1 MLASAQSAPAAPPP
15 SPGLFVRIAGGEA
28 PSIVAALAKVGEP
41 QELALAPGESV
52 RDRITARCGLVDL
65 AYVGAFLEENRAA
78 RPELAAADLDLPA
91 AGGIFIF
98 PFCLPA
104 HSVPYSVRRGD
115 SIGDIFSRLAVP
127 LDASGLQKAL
137 SEGEP
142 LSNASLSRLQ
152 TIEMLS
158 DARALTS
165 NNSGFAAT
173 ENARRFVAEN
183 PGIDPLSLQ
192 VGDKI
197 NIAIGQREGFVPLR
211 EGFDAA
217 LARTLLAKAAQ
228 RDKAGASGVAFK
240 KAQPAS
246 LIGEV
251 KDLREGSCDMVA
263 GRDWPFSIPEFKAAL
278 EANSRRRG
286 TTALRPVTVL
296 LVDTG
301 YDPRMLGKAIPDASL
316 GEVESFVSGAIAR
329 IGVNTAEQNNDP
341 DAPEG
346 LASSLHGSEVA
357 ATLLGG
363 SWLEGERANIP
374 LPKVAFASLARYSGL
389 TREFYLDP
397 EGVGRAYTQAWS
409 TNPRIQIINASVS
422 VDPPYQSF
430 KNYLKDET
438 VLLVAAAGNVPGA
451 PQAFDKTALTW
462 PGAMGGNPLHANPGL
477 VISVGAHNPNGD
489 ALYFSRLGE
498 MQVDLLAPGCRI
510 PTFSYADDR
519 ITQKDRNGTSFAAPI
534 VSLAASLLAG
544 EALSNHAIKNRLITT
559 VDVDGNL
566 AEAVWSSG
574 RLNVARALR
583 VYEDY
588 VAADRVTYTDAD
600 GTNPREVKG
609 PVEIW
614 GLAHQEEV
622 RLCGSWI
629 PKGDLRM
636 LARMVRPDTPE
647 EWKAWRYVPSYTAI
661 SSLLCPTSYP
671 VKGSLKFEIEGGTA
685 TVDIKDVRM
694 FAARARN

>member
-1 MLASAQSAPAAPPP
+1 MPFFLPLLLQAYDPEIEAVMNRSRREKQAEAAAASASATRTDGRIPVPAKYAAPFQACLDEATQSPEAGVAFAQKWRIDGGSFYARHCMGFAYARAERWSPAIVAFEQAAEEAEREGEVAQSARLWAQ
-15 SPGLFVRIAGGEA
+15 AGN
-28 PSIVAALAKVGEP
+28 AALASGDAAK
-41 QELALAPGESV
+41 
-52 RDRITARCGLVDL
+52 ARQD
-65 AYVGAFLEENRAA
+65 
-78 RPELAAADLDLPA
+78 
-91 AGGIFIF
+91 
-98 PFCLPA
+98 
-104 HSVPYSVRRGD
+104 
-115 SIGDIFSRLAVP
+115 
-127 LDASGLQKAL
+127 
-137 SEGEP
+137 
-142 LSNASLSRLQ
+142 
-152 TIEMLS
+152 
-158 DARALTS
+158 
-165 NNSGFAAT
+165 
-173 ENARRFVAEN
+173 
-183 PGIDPLSLQ
+183 
-192 VGDKI
+192 
-197 NIAIGQREGFVPLR
+197 
-211 EGFDAA
+211 FDAA